1 MLFRFIPALFVFIGL
16 ALFFCHPT
24 PFREPEYLQLR
35 ERMLKK
41 YSEKIGSQKLYSDF
55 NNDAIPDSA
64 YVAIPQEGPDSG
76 KVFLRFSH
84 FIPTIE
90 LDDSYYNILYLEK
103 VKDLNNDDIPELYFV
118 AVKKAGCNATG
129 FLYVSSGKK
138 WKPEEELDLNGCH
151 EFRQYGSYV
160 ETKSDGRYR
169 IEYRKPNS
177 SYDEFYEGRID

>member
-1 MLFRFIPALFVFIGL
+1 MLFRLVPALFIFIGL
-16 ALFFCHPT
+16 ALLFCHPT
-24 PFREPEYLQLR
+24 PFREPEYLQQR

-41 YSEKIGSQKLYSDF
+41 YREKTSGKKLYADF

-84 FIPTIE
+84 FIPSIE
-90 LDDSYYNILYLEK
+90 LDDSYHNILYLEK
-103 VKDLNNDDIPELYFV
+103 VTDLNSDGIPELYFI
-118 AVKKAGCNATG
+118 AVKKAGCSASG
-129 FLYVSSGKK
+129 FLYVSDDKK
-138 WKPEEELDLNGCH
+138 WKLAQELDQDGCH
-151 EFRQYGSYV
+151 ELRQYGSYV
-160 ETKSDGRYR
+160 ETKSNGRYR